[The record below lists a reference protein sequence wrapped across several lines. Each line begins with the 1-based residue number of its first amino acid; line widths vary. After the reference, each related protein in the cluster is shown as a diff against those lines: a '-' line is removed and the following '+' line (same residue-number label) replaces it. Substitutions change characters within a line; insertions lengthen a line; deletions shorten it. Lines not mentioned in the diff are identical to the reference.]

1 METEALNEI
10 LRGDSASAI
19 RFMDMISFLAGEHSL
34 FILCILAGVAFL
46 AGAFDA
52 IAGGGGLVTVPAL
65 VIAGL
70 DPVSAIATSK
80 LQATLG
86 AISATKNFARAG
98 LIEWERIW
106 PATVLACLGSIM
118 GALVVSSVPQQLVKT
133 GLPFLLIIMALYF
146 ALSPKMTDDD
156 AEQRVSMAAFC
167 ATAAVVIGFYDGA
180 FGPGTGSFFMIAFV
194 LLLGYGVVRATAH
207 TKLLNLASILGSLSI
222 YVFQGLVHWRIG
234 VVMGLGAFIGA
245 QVGSKLAIRVGAKL
259 IRPLLMVVCCAI
271 AFKLM
276 LDPMHP
282 VYRWIAGS
290 I

>member
-1 METEALNEI
+1 MDTLDF
-10 LRGDSASAI
+10 LLGDY
-19 RFMDMISFLAGEHSL
+19 SL
-34 FILCILAGVAFL
+34 SILCILAGVAFL

-86 AISATKNFARAG
+86 AVSSTTKFARAG
-98 LIEWERIW
+98 LIEWKRIW
-106 PATVLACLGSIM
+106 PAAILACLGSIA

-133 GLPFLLIIMALYF
+133 GLPFLLIAMALYF

-156 AEQRVSMAAFC
+156 AAQRISMAAFC
-167 ATAAVVIGFYDGA
+167 VTAAVVIGFYDGA

-222 YVFQGLVHWRIG
+222 YVLQGLVHWRIG
-234 VVMGLGAFIGA
+234 IVMGLGAFIGA
-245 QVGSKLAIRVGAKL
+245 QVGSGLAIRAGAKL

-271 AFKLM
+271 AIKLM
-276 LDPMHP
+276 VDPAHP
-282 VYRWIAGS
+282 VYRWIAS
-290 I
+290 NT

>member
-1 METEALNEI
+1 MNSPAGPYL
-10 LRGDSASAI
+10 
-19 RFMDMISFLAGEHSL
+19 MDMISLLAGDHSL
-34 FILCILAGVAFL
+34 SILCILAGVAFI

-86 AISATKNFARAG
+86 AVSATTSFGRAG
-98 LIEWERIW
+98 LIEWRRIW
-106 PATVLACLGSIM
+106 PAALLACVGSVL
-118 GALVVSSVPQQLVKT
+118 GALAISSVPQQAVKT
-133 GLPFLLIIMALYF
+133 GLPFLLIAMALYF

-156 AEQRVSMAAFC
+156 AGQRISMAAFC
-167 ATAAVVIGFYDGA
+167 VTAAIVIGFYDGA

-194 LLLGYGVVRATAH
+194 LLLGWGVVRATAH

-222 YVFQGLVHWRIG
+222 YLFHGLVHWRIG

-245 QVGSKLAIRVGAKL
+245 LVGSRLAIRAGARL

-276 LDPMHP
+276 LAPAHP
-282 VYRWIAGS
+282 VHQWLAGRL
-290 I
+290 

>member
-1 METEALNEI
+1 MN
-10 LRGDSASAI
+10 SSHV
-19 RFMDMISFLAGEHSL
+19 MDTISFLIGDHSL
-34 FILCILAGVAFL
+34 SILFILAGVAFL

-86 AISATKNFARAG
+86 AVSSTRSFARAG
-98 LIEWERIW
+98 LIEWHRIW
-106 PATVLACLGSIM
+106 PAALLACFGSVI
-118 GALVVSSVPQQLVKT
+118 GALVVSSVPQQLVRN
-133 GLPFLLIIMALYF
+133 GLPFLLITMALYF

-156 AEQRVSMAAFC
+156 AEQRISMAAFC

-222 YVFQGLVHWRIG
+222 YLFQGLAHWRIG

-276 LDPMHP
+276 LDPAHP

-290 I
+290 A